1 VSCTA
6 GTCAIHPPGEV
17 ENAIFLIRGTTHTGK
32 QFLAKDFRDA
42 MFGPGQ
48 PLDAAKYYLILP
60 DAIGLGG
67 SSKPSDGLHDRFP
80 RYGYKDMVAAE
91 ERLVTIKRLN

>member
-1 VSCTA
+1 
-6 GTCAIHPPGEV
+6 
-17 ENAIFLIRGTTHTGK
+17 
-32 QFLAKDFRDA
+32 

-60 DAIGLGG
+60 DVIGLGG
-67 SSKPSDGLHDRFP
+67 SSKPSDGLHDRFL
-80 RYGYKDMVAAE
+80 RYGYKDMLAAE